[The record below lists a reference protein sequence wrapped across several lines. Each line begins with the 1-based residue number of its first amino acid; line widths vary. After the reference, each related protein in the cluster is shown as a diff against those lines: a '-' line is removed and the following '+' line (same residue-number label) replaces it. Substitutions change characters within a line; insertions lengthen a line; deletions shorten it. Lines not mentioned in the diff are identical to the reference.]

1 MELQLSD
8 AGPTAEI
15 GVGTAFVWG
24 ENSSGQLLLPTFD
37 SQRLPAKVPGMSGIV
52 ELSCGS
58 FHSVAVTGLGE
69 LFSGGLNTEG
79 QTGTGKHEPD
89 TPREPVPST
98 EVAAAA
104 QFVPPAP
111 RPIEALMTK
120 KCVQVACGYAHSI
133 ALTADH
139 AVFGWGSNSIGQCGQ
154 ADCER
159 VLRPRRVDLP
169 APAACLAAGASHTLV
184 ITQGAAL
191 YSFGTNY
198 HGECG
203 RGTTVSP
210 CPPGR
215 VELGGTLAI
224 ACAAGESHSAVLGI
238 SGAVLTFG
246 DTRKGA
252 CGTSED
258 RSSPQLLP
266 AEIVSFCD
274 DSRDGPYLEGVR
286 LPIVAVSC
294 SATATIMA
302 TKDGSVYCCGEL
314 AGSAFAVATK
324 LRGFVP
330 DGATIH
336 ELAAGEQH
344 VLAVCSGEFGAEVF
358 GTGDNAAG
366 QLGNADGS
374 SKVQLPV
381 LAPSETYHISAAG
394 VQSACVVIPT
404 VNESEPRIW
413 RAQLQE
419 SLQAVR
425 CLGSPDAGPAAIVS
439 VEAVFSSSALLVA
452 TFASGELD
460 SGTVDVSQ
468 VECTYKALL
477 VQGKTEPSLLSTL
490 LSASRRCM
498 GGLAAPEAAA
508 QTDAVQNILY
518 PCLIILQN
526 PLCWTGSAEL
536 AMQCI
541 HAVVRQAQSSE
552 VDAGSFQDA
561 IRNCYRSDRQLLGAR
576 LVLPLHQLLERRL
589 KTRNTVDADSIAA
602 IGLLTVLHSASEAE
616 AGATGTPLVP
626 AERWYNSYVSARW
639 PIERDYAAWRQ
650 DGGFAGRG
658 FSICATPFLLD
669 VAAKQRV
676 LRVENDITTRQAVHS
691 SHMRA
696 YFHQGLG
703 GAEAAA
709 GFSFR
714 KPRRGGTGP
723 PSDTTG
729 PLSHPQYRREL
740 AGHPTYLVLQVRRD
754 HLLEDLMEE
763 LAPRTREALTQP
775 LKVIFL
781 GEEGVDEGGLRKELF
796 QLVTEQMFQPVFGLW
811 VHDDATRTWWFHSDG
826 PNSDEEQNVEYF
838 LIGLVIGLAIHNG
851 VILDL
856 SFPRLVWSK
865 LLGNEVGLS
874 DLTEAFPETGAGLHR
889 LLEWDSGRD
898 GGSVAD
904 VFCLDFTATV
914 QHLDTTHTVE
924 LQPGGAD
931 IDVTEENRSE
941 YVASFAKWRMHDS
954 VAQAFASFR
963 RGFLLLCDGLHLG
976 LFSATELEELVCGS
990 RHLDFAELQAHT
1002 RYEGFTEQSPTVVHF
1017 WEVAHQLS
1025 TEEKKL
1031 LLTFATGTDRAPL
1044 GGLKNLEPKFAIQ
1057 RAGPDSMLLPTSH
1070 TCFNVLCLPEYKT
1083 RAKLRSLLH
1092 TAIHN
1097 AAGFGFA

>member
-1 MELQLSD
+1 MELQLPEGGP
-8 AGPTAEI
+8 AGES
-15 GVGTAFVWG
+15 GVGAAFVWG
-24 ENSSGQLLLPTFD
+24 ENSSGQLLLPTFE
-37 SQRLPAKVPGMSGIV
+37 SQRLPAKVPGLSSMA

-58 FHSVAVTGLGE
+58 FHSIAVTAMGE
-69 LFSGGLNTEG
+69 LLSGGLNTEG

-89 TPREPVPST
+89 TPREPVAST
-98 EVAAAA
+98 EDEEATE
-104 QFVPPAP
+104 FVPPAP

-120 KCVQVACGYAHSI
+120 KCVQVACGYAHSV

-139 AVFGWGSNSIGQCGQ
+139 AVFGWGSNNIGQCGQ

-184 ITQGAAL
+184 VTQGAAL

-203 RGTTVSP
+203 RGTTISP

-215 VELGGTLAI
+215 VELGGTLAMD
-224 ACAAGESHSAVLGI
+224 CAAGESHSAVLGT

-252 CGTSED
+252 CGASKD
-258 RSSPQLLP
+258 GHSPQLLP
-266 AEIVSFCD
+266 AQIVSFRN
-274 DSRDGPYLEGVR
+274 SRDGPYLDGVR
-286 LPIVAVSC
+286 PPIVDVSC

-302 TKDGSVYCCGEL
+302 DKDGSVYCCGEL
-314 AGSAFAVATK
+314 AGSAFTVATK

-344 VLAVCSGEFGAEVF
+344 VLAVCSGEIGAEVF
-358 GTGDNAAG
+358 GTGDNTAG
-366 QLGNADGS
+366 QLGTADGS

-381 LAPSETYHISAAG
+381 LGPHETYHISAAG
-394 VQSACVVIPT
+394 AQSACVVIPT
-404 VNESEPRIW
+404 DNESAPRIW

-425 CLGSPDAGPAAIVS
+425 FLGNPDARPAAVVS

-452 TFASGELD
+452 AFASSEHD
-460 SGTVDVSQ
+460 FCSVDVGQLES
-468 VECTYKALL
+468 TYKALL
-477 VQGKTEPSLLSTL
+477 IQGKKDPSLLSTL
-490 LSASRRCM
+490 LSASRRCIQD
-498 GGLAAPEAAA
+498 GLVAPEAAA
-508 QTDAVQNILY
+508 QTDMLQNILY
-518 PCLIILQN
+518 PCLIIMQN
-526 PLCWTGSAEL
+526 PLSWTGSAEL
-536 AMQCI
+536 ALQCI
-541 HAVVRQAQSSE
+541 RIVVRQAQSSE
-552 VDAGSFQDA
+552 ADAGSFQDA
-561 IRNCYRSDRQLLGAR
+561 IRNCYRSNRQLLGAR

-589 KTRNTVDADSIAA
+589 KSQNTVDANSIAA

-616 AGATGTPLVP
+616 ARATGAPLVP
-626 AERWYNSYVSARW
+626 AERWYNSYISAHW
-639 PIERDYAAWRQ
+639 PIEQDYAAWRQ
-650 DGGFAGRG
+650 GGGFAEGG
-658 FSICATPFLLD
+658 FSICATPYLLD

-696 YFHQGLG
+696 YFQQGLRG
-703 GAEAAA
+703 TEVASE
-709 GFSFR
+709 FLFR
-714 KPRRGGTGP
+714 KPRRGGAGP
-723 PSDTTG
+723 P
-729 PLSHPQYRREL
+729 SHPQYRRDL
-740 AGHPTYLVLQVRRD
+740 ATHPTYLVLQVRRD

-796 QLVTEQMFQPVFGLW
+796 QLVTEQMFQPAFGLW
-811 VHDDATRTWWFHSDG
+811 VHDDATRTWWFQSDG

-874 DLTEAFPETGAGLHR
+874 DLTDAFPETGAGLHR
-889 LLEWDSGRD
+889 LLEWNSELD
-898 GGSVAD
+898 GGSIAD

-924 LQPGGAD
+924 LCPGGAD
-931 IDVTEENRSE
+931 IDVTEENRAD
-941 YVASFAKWRMHDS
+941 YAASFAKWRMHDS
-954 VAQAFASFR
+954 VAQAFGSFR

-990 RHLDFAELQAHT
+990 RHLDFAELQAYT
-1002 RYEGFTEQSPTVVHF
+1002 RYEGFTEHSPTVVHF
-1017 WEVAHQLS
+1017 WEVAHELS

>member
-1 MELQLSD
+1 MDLQLPE
-8 AGPTAEI
+8 GGAEAPL
-15 GVGTAFVWG
+15 GEAAVGAAFVWG
-24 ENSSGQLLLPTFD
+24 DNSSGQLLLPTFD
-37 SQRLPAKVPGMSGIV
+37 SQTQPAKVPGMGGMV

-58 FHSVAVTGLGE
+58 FHSIAVTTMGE

-79 QTGTGKHEPD
+79 QAGTGKHEPD
-89 TPREPVPST
+89 TPRKPMPSADGA
-98 EVAAAA
+98 VAEG
-104 QFVPPAP
+104 FVPPDP
-111 RPIEALMTK
+111 RPIDALMTK
-120 KCVQVACGYAHSI
+120 KCVQVACGYAHSV

-139 AVFGWGSNSIGQCGQ
+139 AVFGWGSNNIGQCGQ

-169 APAACLAAGASHTLV
+169 DLAACLAAGASHTLV

-203 RGTTVSP
+203 RGTTISP
-210 CPPGR
+210 CSPGR
-215 VELGGTLAI
+215 VELGGFLAVD
-224 ACAAGESHSAVLGI
+224 CAAGESHSAVLGT

-246 DTRKGA
+246 ETRKGA
-252 CGTSED
+252 CGTSE
-258 RSSPQLLP
+258 RGSPQVLP
-266 AEIVSFCD
+266 AQLLSFCN
-274 DSRDGPYLEGVR
+274 SRDGPCLAAR
-286 LPIVAVSC
+286 PFIVDLAC

-302 TKDGSVYCCGEL
+302 ANDGCVYCCGDL
-314 AGSAFAVATK
+314 AGRTFAVATK
-324 LRGFVP
+324 LQDFVP
-330 DGATIH
+330 DSAVIR
-336 ELAAGEQH
+336 ELAAGDQH
-344 VLAVCSGEFGAEVF
+344 VLAVCSGESGAEVF

-366 QLGNADGS
+366 QLGISDRS

-381 LAPSETYHISAAG
+381 LGKDETYHISAGG
-394 VQSACVVIPT
+394 VQSACVIIPT
-404 VNESEPRIW
+404 TSDSEARIW

-419 SLQAVR
+419 SLEAVR
-425 CLGSPDAGPAAIVS
+425 SLGSPGAGPVTIVS
-439 VEAVFSSSALLVA
+439 VEAVFGSSDLLVA
-452 TFASGELD
+452 AFASGELA
-460 SGTVDVSQ
+460 SGGVDVSQ
-468 VECTYKALL
+468 VESTYKALL

-498 GGLAAPEAAA
+498 KSLAASK
-508 QTDAVQNILY
+508 TAVSTESLQSLLY
-518 PCLIILQN
+518 PCLIVLQN

-536 AMQCI
+536 ALQCI
-541 HAVVRQAQSSE
+541 HTVLRQAQSSDA
-552 VDAGSFQDA
+552 VAGSCQEV
-561 IRNCYRSDRQLLGAR
+561 IRNCYRNNRQLLGAR
-576 LVLPLHQLLERRL
+576 VVLPLHQLLERRL
-589 KTRNTVDADSIAA
+589 KSRSTVDSDSIAT
-602 IGLLTVLHSASEAE
+602 IGLLSVLHAASEAE
-616 AGATGTPLVP
+616 AQASGTPLVP
-626 AERWYNSYVSARW
+626 AERWYNSFVSDRW

-650 DGGFAGRG
+650 EGGFAGEG

-669 VAAKQRV
+669 VAAKQRI

-723 PSDTTG
+723 PA
-729 PLSHPQYRREL
+729 HPEYRRDL
-740 AGHPTYLVLQVRRD
+740 ATHPTYLVLQVRRE

-796 QLVTEQMFQPVFGLW
+796 QLVTELIFQPAYGLW
-811 VHDDATRTWWFHSDG
+811 VHDDATRTWWFQLDG
-826 PNSDEEQNVEYF
+826 PSSDEEQNVEYF

-874 DLTEAFPETGAGLHR
+874 DLTEAFPETGGGLHR
-889 LLEWDSGRD
+889 LLEWDSERD

-904 VFCLDFTATV
+904 VFCLDFTATM

-924 LQPGGAD
+924 LRPGGAD
-931 IDVTEENRSE
+931 IDVTEENRAE
-941 YVASFAKWRMHDS
+941 YASLFAKWRMHDS
-954 VAQAFASFR
+954 VAQAFGSFR

-1002 RYEGFTEQSPTVVHF
+1002 RYEGFTEQSPTVIHF
-1017 WEVAHQLS
+1017 WEVAHELS

-1044 GGLKNLEPKFAIQ
+1044 GGLKNLAPKFAIQ

-1097 AAGFGFA
+1097 ATGFGFA